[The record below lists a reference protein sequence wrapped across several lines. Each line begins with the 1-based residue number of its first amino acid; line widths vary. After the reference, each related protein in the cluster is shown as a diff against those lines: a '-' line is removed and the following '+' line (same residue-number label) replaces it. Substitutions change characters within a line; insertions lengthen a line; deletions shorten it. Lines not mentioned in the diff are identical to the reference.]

1 MFPTVPTSSGSA
13 ATTSSAVAGHAPAR
27 RPTGA
32 DPSRRHDD
40 RHVASYEPIP
50 TPAEL
55 RAELPVTAGHEATVR
70 EARQAIA
77 AALRGQDD
85 RMVVLV
91 GPCSIHDPE
100 GAGEYADRLTAVR
113 DEVDD
118 ALVVVMRTYFEKPR
132 TSVGWKGLIY
142 DPGLDGSS
150 DAARGLRAARQVLL
164 DVTGRGL
171 PCAVEVLDTITPQY
185 QTDLVAWAAIGAR
198 TVESQVHRQLASGLS
213 MPVGFKNTTDG
224 SLDGAVNALSA
235 ALEPHAF
242 FGVDG
247 EGRSAVVRTTGNA
260 DVHVVLRGGHD
271 GPNHDRAT
279 VRAAT
284 EGARAVTGHARPVVV
299 DCSHGNSGKDHR
311 RQGGVLRDVLARW
324 GEPEQGLLGVMLE
337 SNLEPGR
344 QDWVPD
350 RPLVHGVSITDAC
363 VGWDETV
370 DLLHACAEVV
380 RRGR

>member
-1 MFPTVPTSSGSA
+1 MSPTDPRPTDPP
-13 ATTSSAVAGHAPAR
+13 TW

-32 DPSRRHDD
+32 DPSHRHDD

-50 TPAEL
+50 TPGEL
-55 RAELPVTAGHEATVR
+55 RAELPVDATHEATVR
-70 EARQAIA
+70 AGREAIA
-77 AALRGQDD
+77 GALRGTDD
-85 RMVVLV
+85 RLVVIA

-100 GAGEYADRLTAVR
+100 AATEYAHRLRQLR
-113 DEVDD
+113 DELDD

-132 TSVGWKGLIY
+132 TSIGWKGLIY

-150 DAARGLRAARQVLL
+150 DAARGLRTARQVLL
-164 DVTGRGL
+164 DVTGVGL

-213 MPVGFKNTTDG
+213 MPIGFKNGTDG
-224 SLDGAVNALSA
+224 SLVGAINALSA
-235 ALEPHAF
+235 AVAPHAF

-247 EGRSAVVRTTGNA
+247 EGRSAVVRTTGNP
-260 DVHVVLRGGHD
+260 DVHVVLRGGHE
-271 GPNHDRAT
+271 GPNHDAETVRRAT
-279 VRAAT
+279 
-284 EGARAVTGHARPVVV
+284 EQARAVTGHARPVVV

-311 RQGGVLRDVLARW
+311 RQGGVLREVLARW
-324 GEPEQGLLGVMLE
+324 GEPDQGLLGVMLE
-337 SNLEPGR
+337 SNLGEGR

-350 RPLVHGVSITDAC
+350 QPLRPGVSITDAC

-370 DLLHACAEVV
+370 ELLHACAETV
-380 RRGR
+380 RSRR